1 MRQGKH
7 GPVPLI
13 KYTRRLQNKFQRHL
27 HGEGGFVLRPGRLP
41 LMPRDGDVLLRGTI
55 FCSGG
60 LFMDVLERLVFVGPA
75 TDADALIERRTYKYH
90 LAIQSGALAYNIFRY
105 DSPHASPTEKGQP
118 AYHYK
123 HHKHC
128 YDAAEK
134 GIERKV
140 VTFTSV
146 DNTPTLYE
154 SLREAERW
162 FYDHHE
168 LVRELNR

>member
-1 MRQGKH
+1 
-7 GPVPLI
+7 
-13 KYTRRLQNKFQRHL
+13 
-27 HGEGGFVLRPGRLP
+27 
-41 LMPRDGDVLLRGTI
+41 
-55 FCSGG
+55 
-60 LFMDVLERLVFVGPA
+60 VGPA

-105 DSPHASPTEKGQP
+105 DSPHASPAEKGQP

>member
-55 FCSGG
+55 F
-60 LFMDVLERLVFVGPA
+60 
-75 TDADALIERRTYKYH
+75 
-90 LAIQSGALAYNIFRY
+90 RY
-105 DSPHASPTEKGQP
+105 DSPHASPAEKGQP